1 MIGWISTGCAVLM
14 GVLLC
19 LALLPATQRGRL
31 WWSLAMGPLVG
42 LSFSSCVLF
51 LLMMVADGQPLWV
64 LLVDGLVS
72 VGVSIGV
79 GMRWG
84 GRISNGISESFA
96 GIKKASSISL
106 ITPVCLMVT
115 LGMIGAECWNHHR
128 VKPDGWWDAVMIWN
142 VRAKFFVHGTFGL
155 AHNFQVDP
163 MGHGDYPL
171 MLPLSVS
178 RMWGIEGIEYSSD
191 PLVIQGLLLV
201 SLVMLIVVFVT
212 ERSGLMLGAT
222 AGLVMLSWPAYGEQL
237 SWQIADIPLSA
248 FLLGTCI
255 ALTKASSQREK
266 EAVLW
271 WLLMSGFLAASSAWM
286 KNEGLVVMGI
296 AALIAGYISW
306 HRGMMSIGVISF
318 IKGAGPVLLVL
329 GLFKLLYAPT
339 SDLLATR
346 TVSMT
351 ELITDPTRHEMIWKF
366 IGYLMWQTACW
377 PVLLL
382 VALVVVG
389 VMMGWRISVVGTM
402 IALVFIVAL
411 TGSYYLAYLTTPHD
425 LDWHLGTSIHRLALQ
440 VWPLVVLGAVGFESR
455 EKTTVD

>member
-19 LALLPATQRGRL
+19 LALLPPMQRGRL
-31 WWSLAMGPLVG
+31 GWSLALGPLVG
-42 LSFSSCVLF
+42 VSLSSCLLF

-72 VGVSIGV
+72 VGVSVGV

-84 GRISNGISESFA
+84 GRISNGISEPLSA
-96 GIKKASSISL
+96 VKTASSISL
-106 ITPVCLMVT
+106 IALVCLIVS

-128 VKPDGWWDAVMIWN
+128 VRPDGWWDAVMIWN
-142 VRAKFFVHGTFGL
+142 VRAKFFVRGTFGL
-155 AHNFQVDP
+155 AHDFQVDP

-178 RMWGIEGIEYSSD
+178 RMWGIEGIEHPSD
-191 PLVIQGLLLV
+191 PLVIQGILLV
-201 SLVMLIVVFVT
+201 SLVMLIVVLAT
-212 ERSGLMLGAT
+212 ERAGLMWGAT
-222 AGLVMLSWPAYGEQL
+222 VGLVMLSWSAYGEQL

-248 FLLGTCI
+248 FLLGTCV
-255 ALTKASSQREK
+255 ALTKAASQREK
-266 EAVLW
+266 EAFLW

-286 KNEGLVVMGI
+286 KNEGLVAMGI
-296 AALIAGYISW
+296 AALIAGFISW
-306 HRGMMSIGVISF
+306 RRGMMATGVITF

-329 GLFKLLYAPT
+329 GLFKLLYAPP

-366 IGYLMWQTACW
+366 IEFLLWQKACW
-377 PVLLL
+377 PVCLL

-389 VMMGWRISVVGTM
+389 VMTRWRISVAGTV

-440 VWPLVVLGAVGFESR
+440 VWPLVVLCAVGFESR
-455 EKTTVD
+455 QKTTVN